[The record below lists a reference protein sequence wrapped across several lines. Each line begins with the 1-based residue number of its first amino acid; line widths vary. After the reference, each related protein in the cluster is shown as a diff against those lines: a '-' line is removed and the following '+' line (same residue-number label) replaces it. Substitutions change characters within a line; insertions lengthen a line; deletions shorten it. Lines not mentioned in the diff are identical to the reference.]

1 MMRLGGKLKHGLRFA
16 TVAFDVDSTLASI
29 EGIDWLAEQRG
40 PEVARE
46 CAELTSRAMAG
57 ELPIEA
63 VYARRLEAI
72 APTGDEI
79 DVLAEAYRAAI
90 TRGAEELIAELHEA
104 GAEVH
109 LISGGLRRALLPM
122 ARDLG
127 VSEERVHAVELAA
140 DARGR
145 FVALDGSQPLAT
157 QQGKALVLSTLTLPR
172 PTVIVGDGSTDAAA
186 RGVTDGFIAYTGVS
200 RRPAVTAVADAEA
213 SDFTALHALLF
224 SSIP

>member
-1 MMRLGGKLKHGLRFA
+1 MMRLGGRLKHGLRFA

-29 EGIDWLAEQRG
+29 EGIDWLAEQRA
-40 PEVARE
+40 PDVARE
-46 CAELTSRAMAG
+46 CAALTSRAMAG

-63 VYARRLEAI
+63 VYVRRLEAI

-79 DVLAEAYRAAI
+79 DVLAEAYRASIAL
-90 TRGAEELIAELHEA
+90 GAEELIAELHEA

-127 VSEERVHAVELAA
+127 VPEERVHAVELTA
-140 DARGR
+140 DSRGR
-145 FVALDGSQPLAT
+145 FVVLDGPQPLAT
-157 QQGKALVLSTLTLPR
+157 QQGKAMVLSRLTLPR

-200 RRPAVTAVADAEA
+200 RRPTVTAVADAEA
-213 SDFTALHALLF
+213 SDFAALHALLF
-224 SSIP
+224 ASIP